1 MMFRQIHLIKL
12 EQSDEISSS
21 DMSNE
26 NVDLVNSI
34 NSITN
39 DGNNII
45 VKFNRDY
52 SKKDVK
58 YDSYKNKDSFENV
71 FEIKVNINTL
81 TLQNYL

>member
-1 MMFRQIHLIKL
+1 MG
-12 EQSDEISSS
+12 
-21 DMSNE
+21 NE

-45 VKFNRDY
+45 VKFNKDY
-52 SKKDVK
+52 WKDVK
-58 YDSYKNKDSFENV
+58 YMIVIKIKIVLKNV

-81 TLQNYL
+81 TLQNYLLDGIDKIVTSANGTKV

>member
-1 MMFRQIHLIKL
+1 MTSYKMKNNQLIISIDDVSTNTSDKKL

-21 DMSNE
+21 NMGNE

-58 YDSYKNKDSFENV
+58 YDSYKNKDSFI
-71 FEIKVNINTL
+71 F
-81 TLQNYL
+81 Q